1 MIKHVLHGSGVAGAL
16 VAAFL
21 LGSVTLGG
29 AFAQG
34 PSPQTSPPATAQA
47 GSDQQDQQPSYASSI
62 QVPQNQPGQNEH
74 DEAAALQSQAK
85 ITADQAKTAALA
97 QFPGATVHAVALENE
112 NGSLVYSVQLTDAAG
127 KAQDVKVDAGNARVL
142 HVEAGGPGGHE
153 AGDGAKAAGGE
164 D

>member
-1 MIKHVLHGSGVAGAL
+1 MIKRVFYGSGAAGAF

-34 PSPQTSPPATAQA
+34 PSPQPSPQATAQA
-47 GSDQQDQQPSYASSI
+47 GSDQQEQQPNDTGSI
-62 QVPQNQPGQNEH
+62 QVPQNQPGQNEQ
-74 DEAAALQSQAK
+74 DEAAALQSQAR
-85 ITADQAKTAALA
+85 ITADQAKAAALA
-97 QFPGATVHAVALENE
+97 QLPGATVHAVALENE

-127 KAQDVKVDAGNARVL
+127 KVQDVKVDAGNARVL
-142 HVEAGGPGGHE
+142 HVEADGPDGHG
-153 AGDGAKAAGGE
+153 AGEWSDAAGGE